1 MDYTK
6 KSKKILIA
14 NKESIICGWNIIK
27 KISKRY
33 RTEIIPLDSEHFSI
47 YKLTQN
53 YKDNEIDKIYIT
65 ASGGPFLRLPFK
77 KFSKIRP
84 KDALKHP
91 KWKMGKKIS
100 IDSAT
105 LMNKILEL
113 IEAQKIFPFSRN
125 KYEIIIHPQSLVHAI
140 VKFKNGLTNF
150 LYHEPD
156 MAIPISNAIFNIK
169 NNINEFS
176 YLNKFTNKKIKN
188 LEFLKVEK
196 KRFPVMRLI
205 PKLNKHPSASIIIN
219 ASNEILV
226 DQFLKRKISFNSII
240 RHLFSVLR
248 DKNYKKYAIQ
258 VPSNL
263 KKIYMIDKWSR
274 ETTFGVIK
282 NRN

>member
-1 MDYTK
+1 
-6 KSKKILIA
+6 
-14 NKESIICGWNIIK
+14 
-27 KISKRY
+27 
-33 RTEIIPLDSEHFSI
+33 
-47 YKLTQN
+47 
-53 YKDNEIDKIYIT
+53 
-65 ASGGPFLRLPFK
+65 
-77 KFSKIRP
+77 
-84 KDALKHP
+84 
-91 KWKMGKKIS
+91 
-100 IDSAT
+100 
-105 LMNKILEL
+105 
-113 IEAQKIFPFSRN
+113 
-125 KYEIIIHPQSLVHAI
+125 
-140 VKFKNGLTNF
+140 
-150 LYHEPD
+150 